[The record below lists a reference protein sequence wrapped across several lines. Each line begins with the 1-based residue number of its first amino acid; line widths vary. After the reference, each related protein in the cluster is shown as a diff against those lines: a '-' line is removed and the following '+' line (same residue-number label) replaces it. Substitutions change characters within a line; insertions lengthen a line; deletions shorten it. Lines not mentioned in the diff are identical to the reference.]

1 MLVHQAVYG
10 PSGGHAY
17 LQGSDPSRDKLF
29 RGVAWRTDLPQ
40 TAPAGVQWTPFFRL
54 LKENEHFLFI
64 LTRAAEGEER
74 SGTVISRA
82 AFIPASELEAI
93 QDLRPIALHLLEDW
107 VIGDKVAPIEIANS
121 VSTPTSSDAGDLA
134 RRIAGALGKAQKHPV
149 VVLGQDGFEDAV
161 FNLWERVPQEYRPHL
176 TFGLSFGPDDVK
188 ELAVVC
194 TPADL
199 VQRWEPTQLVG
210 PDDAESSYAA
220 TLLDLPVDASVRAF
234 AKEVS
239 LSLNSAAAIEIAV
252 RAAELWT
259 SQTNATEAIE
269 LLRVLTER
277 AGNTP
282 SAMKSRAAVLARLV
296 KAESTW
302 SAQNV
307 MTMRNLELGGVAGEE
322 AFNRALSNWTE
333 RATATTEAR
342 VLAGIV
348 QSWLA
353 ASPKPGWVSAVEI
366 GLQSSLKKSSVPDEL
381 VLSIWLAATKLPNQW
396 KRCLDLLGQA
406 PDAKKRL
413 RSVLPQTIRRDVVDA
428 LAPGVSD
435 YGWWDIA
442 GVLFARSRSAAEAL
456 ASALA
461 MAPPS
466 KKAQTALFSGALS
479 EAAEPELVGVA
490 VFCAEPAAL
499 QIAADACIQNP
510 ELLKSFNW
518 TDPRWFLLLDAALA
532 TSPDISGQLPNPVAG
547 METVIAS
554 QLAVDSVWS
563 TVAKCSLRDLT
574 SVPSRARAWGVIAEP
589 ARAMILGATA
599 VGWLQQFEA
608 GDARLED
615 VEPELTAVITQV
627 VRARGYLLGAMER
640 SPAALLKYLEVF
652 SFASEAGAIEFLSSV
667 RHSGAHLG
675 EDAARA
681 VGRILN
687 NNNWSSAAKEPLGF
701 FSLRADLRPIYKECI
716 RLLDPVQRMW
726 VSYQLNMTYHLSS
739 DEAWEAFE
747 TEALTLYPRG
757 PSERELWIRSGGYI
771 EDLAMEDTGRA
782 RWSRCV
788 RELRAGKAPGV
799 QALIGEMSN
808 EYPHNDAL
816 RQLKRQYFG
825 R

>member
-29 RGVAWRTDLPQ
+29 RGVAWRTDLPH

-64 LTRAAEGEER
+64 FTRAAEGEER
-74 SGTVISRA
+74 AGTVISRA
-82 AFIPASELEAI
+82 AFIPAAELEAV
-93 QDLRPIALHLLEDW
+93 QDLRPIALHLRQDW
-107 VIGDKVAPIEIANS
+107 VIGDKVVPIEVATS
-121 VSTPTSSDAGDLA
+121 VSTPTRSDAGDLA

-149 VVLGQDGFEDAV
+149 VVRGQDGFEDAV
-161 FNLWERVPQEYRPHL
+161 FNLWERVPPEYRPHL

-199 VQRWEPTQLVG
+199 VQRWEPAQLVG
-210 PDDAESSYAA
+210 AHDADSSHAA

-277 AGNTP
+277 AGDTP
-282 SAMKSRAAVLARLV
+282 NAMKSRAAVLARLV

-322 AFNRALSNWTE
+322 AFHRALSKWTE
-333 RATATTEAR
+333 RATATTEAP

-366 GLQSSLKKSSVPDEL
+366 GLQSSLKKSSAPDEL
-381 VLSIWLAATKLPNQW
+381 VLSIWLAATKLPTQCE
-396 KRCLDLLGQA
+396 RCLDLLGQA

-456 ASALA
+456 ASAVA
-461 MAPPS
+461 MAAPS
-466 KKAQTALFSGALS
+466 KKAQTALYSGALS
-479 EAAEPELVGVA
+479 EAADPELVGVA
-490 VFCAEPAAL
+490 VFSADPAAL
-499 QIAADACIQNP
+499 QIAADACIQSP

-518 TDPRWFLLLDAALA
+518 TDPRWFLLLDVALA
-532 TSPDISGQLPNPVAG
+532 KSPGISDHLPNPVAG
-547 METVIAS
+547 MEKVIAS

-574 SVPSRARAWGVIAEP
+574 SVPGRARAWGVIAEP
-589 ARAMILGATA
+589 ARATILGATA
-599 VGWLQQFEA
+599 TGWLQQFEA

-615 VEPELTAVITQV
+615 VEPELSAVIAQV
-627 VRARGYLLGAMER
+627 VPARGYLLGAMKR

-667 RHSGAHLG
+667 RHSDAHLG
-675 EDAARA
+675 EDTARA

-687 NNNWSSAAKEPLGF
+687 NNNWSHAAKEPLGF

-716 RLLDPVQRMW
+716 RLLDPIQRMW

-747 TEALTLYPRG
+747 TEALTLYPKG
-757 PSERELWIRSGGYI
+757 PSERELWSRSGGYI

-782 RWSRCV
+782 SWSRCV